1 MDFTDMSDQVPP
13 QDVDIEVEILG
24 GILLDPNA
32 IGRVSNILPTEAF
45 YLRSHQ
51 DIYQGMVQLD
61 RQGKPTDLLTVVSWL
76 KDHNLLEKIGG
87 RNKLAELVERA
98 VSAINIDSFAEVV
111 VEKYQRRLLIKAA
124 EEIKQVAHD
133 TTVEIEE
140 VVNRAE
146 EKVFSIVRR
155 NKEDEGLIHVK
166 ETLAKSFLDIE
177 SKSQGILNPA
187 ISSGFVDLD
196 ELINN
201 GFQRTDLVIIAG
213 RPAMGKSA
221 FALNIATNIANAG
234 FPVAIF
240 SLEMSREQ
248 LVMRMLSSQS
258 HIESKFLK
266 TGRIAQNQWEGLA
279 QSIGVLQDI
288 PIHIDDTANITVAEM
303 RGKLRQLDMQSEF
316 GLGLVVID
324 YLQLMEGGGD
334 NRVQEISKIT
344 RGLKVL
350 AREINVPVIAL
361 SQLSRAVETR
371 TNKRPMLSD
380 LKESGSI
387 EQDADMVLMLY
398 RDEYYNPDSPD
409 RAITEVI
416 ISKHR
421 HGATG
426 TTKLLFDAQFTQ
438 FKNLARNAKY

>member
-1 MDFTDMSDQVPP
+1 MDFTDMTNQLPP
-13 QDVDIEVEILG
+13 QDVDIESEILG

-32 IGRVSNILPTEAF
+32 IGRVNNILPTDAF
-45 YLRSHQ
+45 YLKSHQ
-51 DIYQGMVQLD
+51 HIYSCMVELD
-61 RQGKPTDLLTVVSWL
+61 KQGKPTDLLTVVSWL
-76 KDHNLLEKIGG
+76 KDHELLVLVGG
-87 RNKLAELVERA
+87 RNKLAELVERS
-98 VSAINIDSFAEVV
+98 VSAINIDSFAGMV

-124 EEIKQVAHD
+124 NEIKQVASD
-133 TTVEIEE
+133 TTVDIQE
-140 VVNRAE
+140 VVNTAE
-146 EKVFSIVRR
+146 EKVFSVVRN

-187 ISSGFVDLD
+187 ISTGFADLNQV
-196 ELINN
+196 IND
-201 GFQRTDLVIIAG
+201 GFQRTDLVIVAG

-221 FALNIATNIANAG
+221 FALNIATNIAKTG
-234 FPVAIF
+234 LPVAIF

-248 LVMRMLSSQS
+248 LALRMLSGEAK
-258 HIESKFLK
+258 IESKFLK
-266 TGRIAQNQWEGLA
+266 SGRIAQNQWEGLA
-279 QSIGVLQDI
+279 KAIGTLQDM
-288 PIHIDDTANITVAEM
+288 PIHIDDTANITVTEM
-303 RGKLRQLDMQSEF
+303 RGKLRQLQMQCE

-361 SQLSRAVETR
+361 SQLSRAVEAR

-387 EQDADMVLMLY
+387 EQDADLVMMLY
-398 RDEYYNPDSPD
+398 RDEYYSPDSPD
-409 RAITEVI
+409 RAIAEVI
-416 ISKHR
+416 VSKHR

-438 FKNLARNAKY
+438 FKNLARNY